1 MHNGSLLNWVLKSSS
16 FTFSDIPL
24 QYLEKNIF
32 PLTETKSLKMALL
45 LTSKTRNLRHTCP
58 SLSYKNDSCPK
69 NMNKVPSAK
78 LHTAFRRIINTP
90 VEQSC
95 YKHSLCSPKILKPAE
110 SKPNKK
116 SIQTFV
122 KRHNWKYLQN
132 VKTQQVYD
140 QQVMQLNWVFFIP
153 NVMRL

>member
-1 MHNGSLLNWVLKSSS
+1 MHNGTLLNWVLKSSS

-32 PLTETKSLKMALL
+32 PLTENKSLKMALL

-69 NMNKVPSAK
+69 NMNKPPSAK
-78 LHTAFRRIINTP
+78 LHMMHFRCIINTP

-95 YKHSLCSPKILKPAE
+95 YKHSLCSPKIQ
-110 SKPNKK
+110 NQQNQN
-116 SIQTFV
+116 QT
-122 KRHNWKYLQN
+122 R
-132 VKTQQVYD
+132 KTFRP
-140 QQVMQLNWVFFIP
+140 L
-153 NVMRL
+153 